1 MALFSYKKYMV
12 EFDEFVT
19 LLYIVFD
26 RYDLTFSIA
35 HTLIQSV
42 GPGKPGL
49 IPSSVIIKLESSII
63 AEDIQQYY
71 AKYIVTKNKFEWH
84 YLFM

>member
-42 GPGKPGL
+42 GPGQARANP
-49 IPSSVIIKLESSII
+49 I
-63 AEDIQQYY
+63 
-71 AKYIVTKNKFEWH
+71 
-84 YLFM
+84 